1 MKRKGFKK
9 NGKYYVIV
17 EGKNVEVE
25 EEVYY
30 AFMRPEWREEKR
42 QQREWRCRDGKG
54 HRCNKNCE
62 ECEIYRLGKGPT
74 GSVLSLDQMFE
85 EDGYEAKG
93 SKGHA
98 DIVLLKMA
106 LDSLLEELR
115 EMVPDADRIVDMI
128 RDEEMIKDVAKEL
141 DVPPTTLK
149 SRKDKV
155 HDFLEKHLKD
165 FR

>member
-17 EGKNVEVE
+17 EGKSVEVE

-54 HRCNKNCE
+54 IRCNKDCE
-62 ECEIYRLGKGPT
+62 TCEIYRLGKGPT
-74 GSVLSLDQMFE
+74 GSALSLDQLFE
-85 EDGYEAKG
+85 EDGFEPNG

-98 DIVLLKMA
+98 DIVLLKMT
-106 LDSLLEELR
+106 LDSLLNELR
-115 EMVPDADRIVDMI
+115 EMVPDSDRIVDMLG
-128 RDEEMIKDVAKEL
+128 DEEMIKDVAKEL
-141 DVPPTTLK
+141 DVPPSTLK

-155 HDFLEKHLKD
+155 IDFLKEHLKD